1 MAGRRRVAGS
11 VTTLAVVTLLMCTPA
26 APSVQAAPDGVPP
39 NTVSPN
45 PVPPNPASPT
55 TDSPQTADPDTTGDP
70 RSARDPSNGSDRS
83 RAYVMSSTPFG
94 GRERLK
100 VWSPAMARPVTVD
113 VQRPSS
119 SATGSRPTLY
129 MLDGAEAHTEESG
142 WYAMTDLATLAAG
155 DKLTVVTPVGDP
167 HSYYTD
173 WRAVDPG
180 VGKKYMYETFLTR
193 ELPPL
198 IDGEF
203 GGNGR
208 NAIAGASMGGVAA
221 LTLAARHPS
230 LYRGVA
236 GFSNCANIS
245 SLQNQLLTSWDV
257 SRGGG
262 DAANMWGPVGDPAWA
277 DHDPYLLAEKLRG
290 RTIYLS
296 TGNGLPGKYNNLL
309 GDPVDETFRGIV
321 GELGS
326 SFCTRQMT
334 ARLSSLGIPYTAN
347 LHTTGTHKW
356 GYWKDE
362 LAIAW
367 PVLMRSLGLR

>member
-1 MAGRRRVAGS
+1 MPVIGRKRVVGAVSGLAALMLLIGS
-11 VTTLAVVTLLMCTPA
+11 PV
-26 APSVQAAPDGVPP
+26 APSAQAAPDDGSTSLDSAR
-39 NTVSPN
+39 NDDT
-45 PVPPNPASPT
+45 SPT
-55 TDSPQTADPDTTGDP
+55 AESSTTRDTSTTPDP
-70 RSARDPSNGSDRS
+70 S
-83 RAYVMSSTPFG
+83 RAYVMSSTPFN

-113 VQRPSS
+113 VQRPASS
-119 SATGSRPTLY
+119 GGSSRPTLY

-142 WYAMTDLATLAAG
+142 WYAMTDLAKSAAG

-180 VGKKYMYETFLTR
+180 VGRKYMYETFLTR

-290 RTIYLS
+290 KTIYLS

-362 LAIAW
+362 LTVAW